1 MRRTLN
7 LQTNKSMK
15 NNLVKSF
22 LVVVFSMSFLS
33 SYGQCE
39 EKIKDFY
46 ITYMQN
52 SEKNEGANV
61 ELMKK
66 HMSPELIAKLAN
78 YTKQYDA
85 DAVIHAQDVS
95 KYGMESLI
103 VVPSGKDNGYLVKYK
118 WTPESNY
125 TSIPVRAI
133 ITNGKLTFLDI
144 SPIDTHTDR

>member
-1 MRRTLN
+1 
-7 LQTNKSMK
+7 MK

-46 ITYMQN
+46 ISYMQN

-66 HMSPELIAKLAN
+66 HMSPKLIAKLAN

-118 WTPESNY
+118 WASESNY